1 MRQISL
7 RLPANILVLLCL
19 ASVLVACGKPLP
31 DPLMERSRD
40 TPQWFDDAKLGIFIH
55 WGPASVP
62 AYAPGKALAPGEL
75 EEVLL
80 GTAGRQELPYT
91 EWYSY
96 PLARPDSSTARYHAE
111 HYGDAPYRDFGPE
124 FERRVNQSWDPQAWA
139 DFFQRVGAHYV
150 VLVTKH
156 HDGYTL
162 WPSRVP
168 NPHAQGWGSERDMV
182 GELAQAVRD
191 RGMRFGVYYS
201 TGLDWTFSLVSEGD
215 LVRDMLRSAP
225 RGDDYAEYAHAHM
238 LELIERYSP
247 DVLWAD
253 IGYPQ
258 GGRLDDVLTRYFAA
272 VPDGV
277 VNDRWAALDTIGAIA
292 EWPGATPVLKWLARQ
307 LISMDDGTLQDDP
320 ARIGFKTEEYNSLAG
335 IPPYKWE
342 ATRGL
347 GASFAFNAAETAQD
361 MLSADELVRFLVD
374 TVAKNGNLLINV
386 GPDSFGQIPAI
397 QQSPLLGLGEWL
409 RTNGE
414 AVYGRQ
420 PWQRFGNLDGRELR
434 YTSGDGVLYATV
446 FGALDERFTLEDPG
460 VPWQTLEVL
469 GANVLQVEKVPDGI
483 EVTLD
488 AALPGPAA
496 VVRYT
501 LP

>member
-1 MRQISL
+1 MRQITSYA
-7 RLPANILVLLCL
+7 PKSVVVMLVLSML
-19 ASVLVACGKPLP
+19 LVACGKPLP
-31 DPLMERSRD
+31 DELLERSRE
-40 TPQWFDDAKLGIFIH
+40 TPSWFDDAKLGIFIH

-124 FERRVNQSWDPQAWA
+124 FERRVNASWDPEAWA
-139 DFFQRVGAHYV
+139 DVFQRAGARYV

-162 WPSRVP
+162 WPSVIP
-168 NPHAQGWGSERDMV
+168 NPHAPGWGSQRDMV
-182 GELAQAVRD
+182 GDLANAVRD

-201 TGLDWTFSLVSEGD
+201 TGLDWTFNMVSEGD

-225 RGDDYAEYAHAHM
+225 RGEDYAVYAHAQ
-238 LELIERYSP
+238 LRELTTRYSP

-253 IGYPQ
+253 IGYPK
-258 GGRLDDVLTRYFAA
+258 GGRLSELLTYYFAE
-272 VPDGV
+272 VPEGV
-277 VNDRWAALDTIGAIA
+277 VNDRWAELDTLGVIA
-292 EWPGATPVLKWLARQ
+292 EWPGATAVLKWLGRLA
-307 LISMDDGTLQDDP
+307 LSLEDGSLNDDP
-320 ARIGFKTEEYNSLAG
+320 ARIGFKTEEYNSLSG

-347 GASFAFNAAETAQD
+347 GASFAFNAAETEQD

-386 GPDSFGQIPAI
+386 GPDSYGQIPTI
-397 QQSPLLGLGEWL
+397 QRNPLLGLGQWL
-409 RTNGE
+409 AVNGD
-414 AVYGRQ
+414 AVYGKK
-420 PWQRFGNLDGRELR
+420 PWQRFGNNAGRELR
-434 YTSGDGVLYATV
+434 YTAGDGVLYATV
-446 FGALDERFTLEDPG
+446 FGALERRFTIEQPG
-460 VPWQTLEVL
+460 VAWESLEVL
-469 GANVLQVEKVPDGI
+469 GANVENVQPAQNDIV
-483 EVTLD
+483 VTLE
-488 AALPGPAA
+488 APLPGPAA
-496 VVRYT
+496 VVRFT
-501 LP
+501 LR